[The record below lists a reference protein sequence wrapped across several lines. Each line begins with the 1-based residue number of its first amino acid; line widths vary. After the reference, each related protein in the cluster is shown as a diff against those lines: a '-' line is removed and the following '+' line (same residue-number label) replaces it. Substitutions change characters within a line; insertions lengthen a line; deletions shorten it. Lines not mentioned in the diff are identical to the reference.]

1 MATTQEPLSQSDVAV
16 SPSPKPRHLWRNTDY
31 MLLWGGQTVSS
42 IGTGVSGIAFPLLIL
57 ALTHDTAKAG
67 YALALRALP
76 YLIFSLPAGALIDR
90 WNRKRVM
97 ILCDIGRA
105 VALGSIP
112 VAYAFGGLSLV
123 QLYVVAGVEGS
134 LFVFFNIAEAACLPR
149 VVPKT
154 QLPAATGQN
163 QATDAIATLIS
174 QPLGGLIYGVNAM
187 LPFVGDAVSYMA
199 SVISL
204 GFIKA
209 RFQGERDTERRR
221 LGVEIREGLS
231 WLWQQRLIRYMAF
244 LTGSANFVFGGA
256 FLIVI
261 VLAQHMGASP
271 FTIGLIGSIM
281 AVGGIVGS
289 IIGATIQ
296 RRFSFGQVIIATLVV
311 QAVAWPFQI
320 LAPNP
325 FVLGAI
331 GALIF
336 LTAPIYN
343 VVQFSY
349 RSALIPDRLQ
359 GRVNSAFRLLAFGFQ
374 PAGAALTG
382 ILLKYFD
389 TTTTILA
396 FGVVFAASA
405 IITWLNPLVRD
416 AKPLTEVV
424 GAPGE

>member
-1 MATTQEPLSQSDVAV
+1 MTTTQDSLPHLDMPIA
-16 SPSPKPRHLWRNTDY
+16 PPPRLRSLWRNTDY
-31 MLLWGGQTVSS
+31 MLLWSGQTVSS

-57 ALTHDTAKAG
+57 AQTGDAAKAG

-97 ILCDIGRA
+97 IICDAGRA
-105 VALGSIP
+105 IALGSIP
-112 VAYAFGGLSLV
+112 VAYFFGVLGLA
-123 QLYVVAGVEGS
+123 QLYVVATVEGT

-149 VVPKT
+149 VVPKE

-163 QATDAIATLIS
+163 QATDSIATLIS
-174 QPLGGLIYGVNAM
+174 QPVGGLIYGLNTM
-187 LPFVGDAVSYMA
+187 LPFVGDAVSYLA

-204 GFIKA
+204 SFIKA
-209 RFQGERDTERRR
+209 QFQGERSSEPRR

-231 WLWQQRLIRYMAF
+231 WLWQQKLIRYMAF
-244 LTGSANFVFGGA
+244 LTGSANFVFGGS
-256 FLIVI
+256 FLIII

-311 QAVAWPFQI
+311 QAVVWPLQI

-331 GALIF
+331 GSLIF
-336 LTAPIYN
+336 LMGPIYN

-359 GRVNSAFRLLAFGFQ
+359 GRVNSVFRLLAYGFI
-374 PAGAALTG
+374 PLGGALTG
-382 ILLKYFD
+382 ILLQYFD
-389 TTTTILA
+389 TTVTILV
-396 FGVVFAASA
+396 FGVVFVAAA

-416 AKPLTEVV
+416 AKPLT
-424 GAPGE
+424 AIAATN

>member
-1 MATTQEPLSQSDVAV
+1 MTTTQGSLPQLDAA
-16 SPSPKPRHLWRNTDY
+16 SPSPQKSRRLWRNTDY
-31 MLLWGGQTVSS
+31 MLLWSGQTVSS

-67 YALALRALP
+67 YAAALRALP
-76 YLIFSLPAGALIDR
+76 YLVFSLPAGALLDR

-97 ILCDIGRA
+97 MLCDVGRA
-105 VALGSIP
+105 IALGSIP
-112 VAYAFGGLSLV
+112 VAAAFGALAIV
-123 QLYVVAGVEGS
+123 QLYVVSAVEGT

-149 VVPKT
+149 VVAKT

-174 QPLGGLIYGVNAM
+174 QPIGGLIYGINTM
-187 LPFVGDAVSYMA
+187 LPFVGDAVSYVA

-204 GFIKA
+204 GFIKT
-209 RFQGERDTERRR
+209 RFQAERSTEQRR

-231 WLWQQRLIRYMAF
+231 WLWHQRLIRYMAF
-244 LTGSANFVFGGA
+244 LTGSANFVFGGSY
-256 FLIVI
+256 LILI
-261 VLAQHMGASP
+261 VLALKMGASP

-311 QAVAWPFQI
+311 QALVWPFQI

-325 FVLGAI
+325 FVLGVI
-331 GALIF
+331 GALLF

-382 ILLKYFD
+382 IMLKYFD
-389 TTTTILA
+389 TTITILA

-416 AKPLTEVV
+416 AKPLTEVA
-424 GAPGE
+424 GAE